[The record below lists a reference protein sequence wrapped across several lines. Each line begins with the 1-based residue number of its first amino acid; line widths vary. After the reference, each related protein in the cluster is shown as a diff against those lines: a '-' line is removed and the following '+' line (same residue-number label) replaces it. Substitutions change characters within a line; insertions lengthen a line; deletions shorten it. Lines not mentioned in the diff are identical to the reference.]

1 MRAVYTVLSLS
12 VAVSLGAVAIAA
24 TFDPAVRQR
33 QADMKA
39 MSAAA
44 KSISEFFAGKRRYR
58 SNDFRDQAH
67 VITVLGGGRLV
78 GHFSSVTN
86 AEGSAA
92 KDEICVEREKFAKLA
107 HDLAL
112 YAAQVEA
119 AASDGDTLPETMRM
133 RPAEM
138 TEGGPFARK
147 RAEKPDVARYSA
159 EHAFHWML
167 QTCASCHAAFRVK
180 SP

>member
-1 MRAVYTVLSLS
+1 MRVLYAVLPLSL
-12 VAVSLGAVAIAA
+12 VVSLGAAAIAA
-24 TFDPAVRQR
+24 VVDPVVRLR

-44 KSISEFFAGKRRYR
+44 KSISEFFGGKRPYD
-58 SNDFRDQAH
+58 SDEFKTQAR
-67 VITVLGGGRLV
+67 VIAALGGERLI

-92 KDEICVEREKFAKLA
+92 KDEIGVEREKFAKLA

-147 RAEKPDVARYSA
+147 RAEKPEVASYSA
-159 EHAFHWML
+159 EHAFHMML